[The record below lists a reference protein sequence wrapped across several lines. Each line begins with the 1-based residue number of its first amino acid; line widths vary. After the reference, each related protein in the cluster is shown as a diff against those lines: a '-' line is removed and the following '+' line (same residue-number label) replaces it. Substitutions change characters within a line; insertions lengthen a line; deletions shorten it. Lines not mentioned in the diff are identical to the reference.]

1 MGTSNAI
8 AAAARY
14 NFDFIPFSFYAWHGP
29 VGWLGAQVLGPAT
42 LIDKDESSEHPQQK
56 VPRISHKLCRFADN
70 LRMMRTPRDD
80 TSVMHFA
87 LCAAAL
93 VSAQIAVLWG
103 LGQPWIAASGQ
114 ILL

>member
-1 MGTSNAI
+1 
-8 AAAARY
+8 
-14 NFDFIPFSFYAWHGP
+14 
-29 VGWLGAQVLGPAT
+29 
-42 LIDKDESSEHPQQK
+42 
-56 VPRISHKLCRFADN
+56 
-70 LRMMRTPRDD
+70 MMRTPRDD